1 MIIVHSTFVCKPGSA
16 GKAAKMVK
24 EAMGKDPNFSQV
36 LTDMTGQF
44 HRVIMVSHY
53 ESLADYENS
62 WKAMQNPTKEMQEMM
77 EKMKGFQ
84 DMYLS
89 GSREIYKAW

>member
-1 MIIVHSTFVCKPGSA
+1 
-16 GKAAKMVK
+16 
-24 EAMGKDPNFSQV
+24 
-36 LTDMTGQF
+36 
-44 HRVIMVSHY
+44 
-53 ESLADYENS
+53 
-62 WKAMQNPTKEMQEMM
+62 MQNPTKEMQEMM